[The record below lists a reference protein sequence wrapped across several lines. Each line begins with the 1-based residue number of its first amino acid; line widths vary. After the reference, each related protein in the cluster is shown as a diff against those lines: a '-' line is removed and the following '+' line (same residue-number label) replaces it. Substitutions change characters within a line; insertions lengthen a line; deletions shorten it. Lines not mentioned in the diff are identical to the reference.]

1 MSLVGFARFFFALFI
16 LAALPALAAE
26 DALSPR
32 QKQAVE
38 EVVREYLL
46 HNPEVLVEAIRALQ
60 ARQEAEDR
68 DRVQK
73 NLASLRGEL
82 ENDPTSP
89 VGGDPRG
96 DITIVEFFD
105 YRCGFCKRVFPTLM
119 TLMKFDGKIRYAF
132 KEFPILGPDSVAAA
146 RAALAVWKM
155 DKVKYPAFHSALMN
169 NRGELPVRKVMKI
182 AAKKGFDVG
191 KLRRIMAD
199 PGIEK
204 MIEKNYQLAESLAI
218 TGTPAFII
226 GKHLIRSAIDIET
239 MKQLVAEARKG

>member
-1 MSLVGFARFFFALFI
+1 M
-16 LAALPALAAE
+16 AAE
-26 DALSPR
+26 EVLSPR
-32 QKQAVE
+32 QTQAVE
-38 EVVREYLL
+38 GVVRDYLT
-46 HNPEVLVEAIRALQ
+46 HNPEVLVEAIRALR
-60 ARQEAEDR
+60 AKQEAQVREKA
-68 DRVQK
+68 QK
-73 NLASLRGEL
+73 NLASLRGKL
-82 ENDPTSP
+82 ENDPISP
-89 VGGDPRG
+89 VGGNPKG
-96 DITIVEFFD
+96 DVTIVEFFD
-105 YRCGFCKRVFPTLM
+105 YRCGFCKQVFPSLM
-119 TLMKFDGKIRYAF
+119 TLMKSDGKIRYVF